1 MRKKIKYPV
10 VESRIRASGMSMTDV
25 AKAIGVPATTLYDRM
40 SGVTYMTLDVALA
53 IKELLGAE
61 ESIDELFAGHGPAA

>member
-10 VESRIRASGMSMTDV
+10 VEAKIRASGMSMTDV

-53 IKELLGAE
+53 IKEVLGAE
-61 ESIDELFAGHGPAA
+61 ESIDELFADNDPAA

>member
-10 VESRIRASGMSMTDV
+10 VESRIRATGMSMEEV
-25 AKAIGVPATTLYDRM
+25 AKAIGVPVTTLYDRM
-40 SGVTYMTLDVALA
+40 SGTTYMTLDVALA

-61 ESIDELFAGHGPAA
+61 ESIDELFADDGPAA